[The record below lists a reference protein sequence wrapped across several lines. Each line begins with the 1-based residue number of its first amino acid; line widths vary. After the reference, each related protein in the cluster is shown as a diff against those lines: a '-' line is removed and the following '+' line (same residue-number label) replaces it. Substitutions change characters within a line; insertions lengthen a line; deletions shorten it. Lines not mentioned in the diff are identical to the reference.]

1 MSSMKVNSLSDC
13 IHVILCLGFKDPAF
27 GPLPVVSPEPKHFEI
42 MSGSDETQQAI
53 TTVLPEEV
61 VVDLLS
67 EKIMV
72 WASM

>member
-1 MSSMKVNSLSDC
+1 M
-13 IHVILCLGFKDPAF
+13 

-42 MSGSDETQQAI
+42 MSGSDETQQAT
-53 TTVLPEEV
+53 TTVLPEDI

-72 WASM
+72 WASTVCEIFR

>member
-1 MSSMKVNSLSDC
+1 MSCMRVNSLPNC
-13 IHVILCLGFKDPAF
+13 ILVILCLLLKDPAL
-27 GPLPVVSPEPKHFEI
+27 GPLPIVSPEPKHFEVV
-42 MSGSDETQQAI
+42 SGSDEPQQAV

-72 WASM
+72 WTNL